1 MKKTT
6 LLLLCSFIITFSF
19 GQKATL
25 KGIIT
30 DTLNKQ
36 NLQYAVVSLLHT
48 KDSVL
53 YRFGRSKE
61 KGNFEIT
68 NVQAGKYVM
77 LVSYPTY
84 ADYYDTLTL
93 QNTAVLDVGK
103 VMLTPK
109 LHLLEDVVVRQK
121 IAAIRMR
128 GDTIIYK
135 ADSFKLKDGAS
146 VEDLLKKFPGIQ
158 VDKTGKITAQ
168 GTKVEKVLVDGE
180 EFFSDDPTIATRSLD
195 AKMVN
200 EVQVYDKKSDQSTF
214 TGIDDGQSKRTI
226 NLKLKDDA
234 KKGWF
239 GKVEIAGGPEDRWN
253 NSLMANTFK
262 GKRKL
267 SFYGVMSSTGKTGLN
282 WDESSKYGSDAGVT
296 MGMTDDGGMYM
307 NVTGGDFEGGNYWGE
322 GIPKSWSTGVNYSDK
337 FNQDKQSIN
346 ANYRYSKLNNEGEG
360 STISQSILPDTL
372 FFNNERRKTFGTKE
386 RHGATGSYDWML
398 DSSFSAK
405 LTINA
410 SQGTTRGNSEYYS
423 EALNAFN
430 KPVNKSQRN
439 TTSIGDNQKLNS
451 SLLLRKKFKK
461 LGRSLSVNID
471 QSYNENNSDGFLYAV
486 NDYFDKTSTLF
497 KSDTTN
503 QKKINSSNGRTLNAR
518 AAYTEQLAK
527 NTTMELSYSINQNNN
542 KNKISSYDKT
552 KAGKYDSL
560 NKTYSNDF
568 DFNIL
573 TNKAGVAFRYNSKK
587 YNFSLAGDITNADFK
602 QRDVI
607 KDSLATY
614 NFINLFPR
622 ANFSY
627 KFNANRRLNINYNGN
642 TRQPTIN
649 QIQPVADNTNPLNL
663 QVGNPNLKQEF
674 SHRINLNYNDYKVLK
689 NRGIWMG
696 ANFSTTNNA
705 IRTNQFTDSLGRT
718 KTQYININGNYN
730 FGGNFNYNIKLQ
742 KLDVD
747 MNFGINYNNSN
758 NITFVNGLKNIN
770 QNNAQGINFG
780 FNKDKENKFA
790 VSVRFGFDYNT
801 STSSIR
807 PDIQTNYW
815 TMNHNIDATVLL
827 PWKLELSSDVEFQ
840 LREQTE
846 FFTGNNNVIRWNG
859 YLSKKIIK
867 GDKGQIRFTAYD
879 MLDQNKGFSRY
890 IGSTTITENT
900 FNQLSRYFLLSFI
913 WNFSKGGAIKK

>member
-6 LLLLCSFIITFSF
+6 LLLLCSFAFIFSF
-19 GQKATL
+19 GQNAVI
-25 KGIIT
+25 KGVVN

-36 NLQYAVVSLLHT
+36 NLTNAVVSLLHT

-53 YRFGRSKE
+53 YRFGRSNE

-68 NVQAGKYVM
+68 NLQAGKYVM

-93 QNTAVLDVGK
+93 QTNTVFDIGK

-135 ADSFKLKDGAS
+135 ADSFKLKEGAS

-180 EFFSDDPTIATRSLD
+180 EFFSDDPTVATRSLD

-200 EVQVYDKKSDQSTF
+200 EVQVFDKKSDQSTF

-234 KKGWF
+234 KKGLF
-239 GKVEIAGGPEDRWN
+239 GKLELAAGPDDRWN
-253 NSLMANTFK
+253 NSLMANLFK

-267 SFYGVMSSTGKTGLN
+267 SFYGITSSTGKTGLN
-282 WDESSKYGSDAGVT
+282 WDERGKYGSDAG
-296 MGMTDDGGMYM
+296 MTSVMSDDGGMYITS
-307 NVTGGDFEGGNYWGE
+307 NGDDFGGGNYWGE
-322 GIPKSWSTGVNYSDK
+322 GIPKSWSAGINYSDK
-337 FNQDKQSIN
+337 FKQDKQSIN
-346 ANYRYSKLNNEGEG
+346 GSYRYSKLNNEGEG

-372 FFNNERRKTFGTKE
+372 FFNNERRKTFGTKDK
-386 RHGATGSYDWML
+386 HGISGSYDWMF

-405 LTINA
+405 LTVNA
-410 SQGTTRGNSEYYS
+410 SKGTTSGNSSYYS

-430 KPVNKSQRN
+430 KPVNRSQRN
-439 TTSIGDNQKLNS
+439 TNSIGDNQQLNT
-451 SLLLRKKFKK
+451 SLLLRKKYKK
-461 LGRSLSVNID
+461 IGRSLSVTID
-471 QSYNENNSDGFLYAV
+471 QSYSENNSDGFLYAV
-486 NDYFDKTSTLF
+486 NDYFDKTSILF
-497 KSDTTN
+497 RSDTTN
-503 QKKINSSNGRTLNAR
+503 QKKVNSSSGRTLSAR

-542 KNKISSYDKT
+542 ENKVLSFDKT
-552 KAGKYDSL
+552 KAGSYDSL
-560 NKTYSNDF
+560 NKTFSNDF

-573 TNKAGVAFRYNSKK
+573 TNKAGIAFRYNTKK
-587 YNFSLAGDITNADFK
+587 YNFSAAGEISNADFK

-614 NFINLFPR
+614 NFVNFFPR
-622 ANFSY
+622 ANFTY
-627 KFNANRRLNINYNGN
+627 KFNSNRRINIGYNGN

-649 QIQPVADNTNPLNL
+649 QIQPVADNTNPLNI

-674 SHRINLNYNDYKVLK
+674 SHRINLNYNDYKILK
-689 NRGIWMG
+689 NRGIWMSM
-696 ANFSTTNNA
+696 NFSTINNA
-705 IRTNQFTDSLGRT
+705 IRTSQFTDSLGRT
-718 KTQYININGNYN
+718 KTQFVNLNGNYN
-730 FGGNFNYNIKLQ
+730 FGGYFDYSMKLE
-742 KLDVD
+742 KLGLD
-747 MNFGINYNNSN
+747 MNIGLEYNNSN
-758 NITFVNGLKNIN
+758 NVTFVNGLKNIN
-770 QNNAQGINFG
+770 KNNSQGINLRLS
-780 FNKDKENKFA
+780 KDEEKKYDI
-790 VSVRFGFDYNT
+790 SLRMGIDYNA
-801 STSSIR
+801 SNSSIR
-807 PDIQTNYW
+807 PDVKTNYW
-815 TMNHNIDATVLL
+815 TMEHNIDATVFL
-827 PWKLELSSDVEFQ
+827 PWKIEVGSDIEFQ
-840 LREQTE
+840 LREKTE
-846 FFTGNNNVIRWNG
+846 LFTGNNNVTRWNA
-859 YLSKKIIK
+859 YLSKKVLK
-867 GDKGQIRFTAYD
+867 GDKGQIRFTAFD

-890 IGSTTITENT
+890 IGSTTVTENT
-900 FNQLSRYFLLSFI
+900 FNQLSRYFLLSLI
-913 WNFSKGGAIKK
+913 WNFNKGGVKK